1 MIIAS
6 PTPTE
11 EGGGVGEGIISMNHK
26 NSCSVGKP
34 NHLSKYQGTKHSL
47 ATTGV
52 VRHRVEGRDDDGSAG
67 TYSSSER
74 ERSCTREAT
83 DSNSVTSISSSRSK
97 RSLLH
102 SFKRNDDVD
111 CISVR
116 SNASSVSPNKSM
128 GQRIKTVIKKRDPEN
143 NKQARE
149 DTPPV
154 SSIQIAIDRSE
165 KEKRQGH
172 KEKLKQSKQ
181 EEVTV
186 PKVTLKGENQHLQEL
201 ATVEP
206 DFQLRTSNA
215 STWMGRVVALRVP
228 SAVDP
233 AFDEKWKPTGRQVDP
248 SLFDN
253 KRCGSYGWNPWEEG
267 SDSQRSCL
275 DDRDCNPLSFH
286 RSDYDYYLGN
296 DDKCEISINV
306 HLFNTIGA
314 PTIKLRFGRAPHE
327 EVSKTIQRLQ
337 ISMEKRL
344 STKKKKTKKKGKQ
357 ASVKKA
363 KPVLWQKRATE
374 QPQNVEKDT
383 STFLEEFADILPFN
397 LCGPLCHDN
406 MTIGDDE
413 GDDEY
418 ERLEDLNI
426 TIEDLLKQ
434 ANRQNFGEYAISV
447 PIQVTESEMMHVPL
461 IIDPCPPTITK
472 VTTFGSFEHS
482 RLFEETPLV
491 VEVGLLYATRAKITW
506 FADAQEVCYDN
517 CCYTPTKSDVGK
529 VITVVVTPLRAG
541 HDGKG
546 CEEAYQ
552 YKRPVEALPSM
563 PILSSLRDEFL
574 VHRDRLQEEKQI
586 RVVSYNILADQ
597 NASRDVK
604 RDDEDKM
611 YSHCKLDDIV
621 KWRRHPLIVH
631 EIIKYQ
637 SDIVCLQ
644 EVDRDVFNCLLRPC
658 LEAHGYQGYYSEKGV
673 DDNSSVREGC
683 AMFWSLDVFES
694 VRLPDMKTFTFR
706 EMFRQFVCDE
716 RVHKSEW
723 KSLKD
728 VATLLTQH
736 DHLQDVLFNKL
747 GHVLQTVCLTEKR
760 SKEKVLVGNTHLFYH
775 PQASHVKCLKT
786 LIACRQLEIESLEN
800 ELSPLILC
808 GDFNSTPDSGVMELL
823 LNRFVDSGDKETWK
837 HLCSFE
843 YEDGAGAGVGDLKHV
858 ESINLEYPTSFPKL
872 ITAYEKAPEFTHYI
886 ECFAATLDY
895 ILATSNFGVVRSAS
909 TLSLEDMSQHSVA
922 MPNEFMPS
930 DHISIVADFSFQ

>member
-1 MIIAS
+1 
-6 PTPTE
+6 
-11 EGGGVGEGIISMNHK
+11 
-26 NSCSVGKP
+26 
-34 NHLSKYQGTKHSL
+34 
-47 ATTGV
+47 
-52 VRHRVEGRDDDGSAG
+52 
-67 TYSSSER
+67 
-74 ERSCTREAT
+74 
-83 DSNSVTSISSSRSK
+83 
-97 RSLLH
+97 
-102 SFKRNDDVD
+102 
-111 CISVR
+111 
-116 SNASSVSPNKSM
+116 M
-128 GQRIKTVIKKRDPEN
+128 GQRIKTAIKRKAQEN
-143 NKQARE
+143 NNQARK

-154 SSIQIAIDRSE
+154 SSIQIAIGVQGEEE
-165 KEKRQGH
+165 KKQGH
-172 KEKLKQSKQ
+172 NKEKLKQSKQ

-206 DFQLRTSNA
+206 DFQLKTNNA

-228 SAVDP
+228 STVDP

-253 KRCGSYGWNPWEEG
+253 KRCGPYGWNPWEEG

-314 PTIKLRFGRAPHE
+314 PTIKLHLGREPTE
-327 EVSKTIQRLQ
+327 DVSKTFQRLQ
-337 ISMEKRL
+337 ISMQKKL
-344 STKKKKTKKKGKQ
+344 KKKMTKKGKQ
-357 ASVKKA
+357 ASVGIA
-363 KPVLWQKRATE
+363 KPVLWRKRATE

-383 STFLEEFADILPFN
+383 SNFLEELADILPFN
-397 LCGPLCHDN
+397 LCGPPFSHD

-418 ERLEDLNI
+418 ERLEDLNF
-426 TIEDLLKQ
+426 TIEDLLKR
-434 ANRQNFGEYAISV
+434 ANRRNFGEYAISV
-447 PIQVTESEMMHVPL
+447 PIQVTESETMHVPL

-506 FADAQEVCYDN
+506 FADAQEVCHDN

-563 PILSSLRDEFL
+563 PILSSLRDDFL

-683 AMFWSLDVFES
+683 AMFWSLDAFES
-694 VRLPDMKTFTFR
+694 VRLSDMKTFTFR
-706 EMFRQFVCDE
+706 EMFQQFVCDE

-723 KSLKD
+723 NSLKD

-736 DHLQDVLFNKL
+736 EHLQDVLFNKL

-775 PQASHVKCLKT
+775 PQASHVKCLKM

-823 LNRFVDSGDKETWK
+823 LNRFVDSGDKDTWE
-837 HLCSFE
+837 HLCTWE

-872 ITAYEKAPEFTHYI
+872 ITAYEKAPEFTHYSPLQKYYRDYFMSVKSVSPTHSSFLLSAERKSNSNSQEI
-886 ECFAATLDY
+886 FSVVICCPTIVYARDDESSSTCVVIAVLDKC
-895 ILATSNFGVVRSAS
+895 
-909 TLSLEDMSQHSVA
+909 
-922 MPNEFMPS
+922 
-930 DHISIVADFSFQ
+930 